1 MKVTINVIA
10 FNQLDYTRLCLES
23 VLRHTP
29 EPYELIMV
37 DNGSTDRTFDYFR
50 SVASGRKDALVI
62 RNEENRI
69 VEAVG
74 NEVIRMVRGEILV
87 GVTNDTVVSRGW
99 LSGLIAAL
107 ESAPDVAMAG
117 PRASFC
123 SGTQQA
129 NPGFYEDMDGFHA
142 AAQKWAREREGET
155 IEVRRLVG
163 VLAASR
169 RKALLEVGG
178 YDEALPTNGP
188 AGEYGFSDDDIC
200 TKLIGAGWRL
210 LIANHVFIHHFG
222 GVTVKRGRLDQIT
235 NHRRYKEKYA
245 A

>member
-74 NEVIRMVRGEILV
+74 NEVIRMARGEILV

-123 SGTQQA
+123 SGAQQA
-129 NPGFYEDMDGFHA
+129 NPGFYENMDGFHRT
-142 AAQKWAREREGET
+142 AQRWARERKGET
-155 IEVRRLVG
+155 IEVSRLVG
-163 VLAASR
+163 VLTASR

-178 YDEALPTNGP
+178 FDEALPTNGP

-200 TKLIGAGWRL
+200 KKLIAAGRRL
-210 LIANHVFIHHFG
+210 LIANEVFIHHFG
-222 GVTVKRGRLDQIT
+222 GVTVKTGRIDQTT
-235 NHRRYKEKYA
+235 NQRKYKERYA